1 MWLLGG
7 PSTPSISCVTTTP
20 IRGAA
25 VHEARKDTKKLRSVL
40 RLVRESLGD
49 SNYGAKTTASGTPPA
64 TLADV
69 SRRSGEEENP
79 RRPLGECVYAEKPR
93 AFTKRIEKLWVA
105 KRV

>member
-1 MWLLGG
+1 MWLPGG

-49 SNYGAKTTASGTPPA
+49 SNYRRENNRFRDAARNLGRRFA
-64 TLADV
+64 TL
-69 SRRSGEEENP
+69 R
-79 RRPLGECVYAEKPR
+79 
-93 AFTKRIEKLWVA
+93 
-105 KRV
+105 